1 MILVQSNWKG
11 RPFLLLCVPAIW
23 WMTDERPAM
32 IISFKALLAG
42 VAVALLLCV
51 SAAIAQAEDPEH
63 PVPAPEGFM
72 TPTLEGPWRSRIA
85 LQGWLPTTI
94 KACVD
99 SGSDSGCD
107 TEDLGWLLDNVG
119 WMIPI
124 DIEVR
129 KGSFGAFVHT
139 LGFKLEGTLNAGP
152 AQVDWTDE
160 GVLIDTGL
168 SYELGHWALGG
179 GARAPSLTVEGFA
192 GARLLYD
199 PVDITIDLGPVKGSE
214 TDSFSNYVPIFG
226 LRTFWD
232 LTEHWNLRIEGD
244 YGGFG
249 VDDNHET
256 WQALGLLG
264 YRFRGWGV
272 GWNIQAGYRA
282 MRLFDLRRNGY
293 DVQVDLRGPTFII
306 AAEF

>member
-1 MILVQSNWKG
+1 M
-11 RPFLLLCVPAIW
+11 A
-23 WMTDERPAM
+23 
-32 IISFKALLAG
+32 
-42 VAVALLLCV
+42 
-51 SAAIAQAEDPEH
+51 
-63 PVPAPEGFM
+63 
-72 TPTLEGPWRSRIA
+72 PTLDGPWRSRIA
-85 LQGWLPTTI
+85 LHGWLPTTI
-94 KACVD
+94 EACVD
-99 SGSDSGCD
+99 SGSDSGCE
-107 TEDLGWLLDNVG
+107 TKDLGWLLDRVD

-139 LGFKLEGTLNAGP
+139 LGFKLDGTLNAGP
-152 AQVDWTDE
+152 ARIDWTDE

-168 SYELGHWALGG
+168 SFELGRWALGG
-179 GARAPSLTVEGFA
+179 EARASSLTVEGFA

-199 PVDITIDLGPVKGSE
+199 PVDITVDLGPLNGST
-214 TDSFSNYVPIFG
+214 TDSFSNYVPIIG
-226 LRTFWD
+226 LRTFWK

-293 DVQVDLRGPTFII
+293 DVQIDLRGPTVLI